1 MCFEPCRSQGFST
14 WVPGRA
20 PGNPRAGVPGSEECE
35 CSVDAGPG
43 PSRSPKYPLLEFVL
57 LPFQRGGCLF
67 SSLGRYSS
75 MFSPRKVFSSLPK
88 WLLTILLLGRSCGG
102 ALPPRCE
109 EPLGSHSCQVD
120 RLALETPLEQPQPR
134 AGPSGPLGPWLRD
147 HSQPPPTRCSWH
159 SGKAVGGRG
168 GGSRRFLPWALAKI
182 SAFPL
187 LPWGPPPPD
196 HPSWSEC
203 PPL

>member
-1 MCFEPCRSQGFST
+1 MCFEPCRSQGFSR

-20 PGNPRAGVPGSEECE
+20 PGNPGAGVAGSEECE

-67 SSLGRYSS
+67 SSLGGYSS

-102 ALPPRCE
+102 GAPCLPAMRSPWGAIAVRSTVLLWK
-109 EPLGSHSCQVD
+109 PHWSSHSPEPALQV
-120 RLALETPLEQPQPR
+120 
-134 AGPSGPLGPWLRD
+134 PLGPGSGPTPSP
-147 HSQPPPTRCSWH
+147 HPPGVAGT
-159 SGKAVGGRG
+159 VGRRWGDRG
-168 GGSRRFLPWALAKI
+168 EVVGVSCLGPW
-182 SAFPL
+182 PR
-187 LPWGPPPPD
+187 
-196 HPSWSEC
+196 
-203 PPL
+203 